1 MQYNP
6 AMTRLK
12 KFPVTRYILENGIML
27 VVLAVMVGIITALQP
42 RFIMVDNIFKVLRT
56 ISVRGIAA
64 FGMTFVIITGGIDLS
79 VGSTAALS
87 GIIAATLMTNNGM
100 GMIPALLAG
109 LLFGGVCGLGCG
121 ALVANTST
129 PPFIVTMAAD
139 SIFRGIAYVISKGLT
154 IKCSDDFG
162 VLGNGKMFGSFP
174 SAVFIM
180 ILVMLFMAVLLSRT
194 RFGRNVYAV
203 GGNREA
209 ARFAGVNI
217 RRVTWTVYGI
227 CGLCAGLAGI
237 LQASRLYSGQP
248 SVCDSL
254 ATDAIAGVVI
264 GGASMSGGIGKIGG
278 TIIGCLI
285 TGVLECGLNIL
296 NVEWYYQYV
305 MQGAIILLAVLIDL
319 RRRS

>member
-1 MQYNP
+1 MQNN
-6 AMTRLK
+6 AVIAKLK

-27 VVLAVMVGIITALQP
+27 MVLMSMIVIITALQP
-42 RFIMVDNIFKVLRT
+42 RFIMLDNIFKVLRT

-87 GIIAATLMTNNGM
+87 GIIAATLMANSGLA
-100 GMIPALLAG
+100 MIPALLLG
-109 LLFGGVCGLGCG
+109 FVSGGFCGLCCG
-121 ALVANTST
+121 MLVANTST
-129 PPFIVTMAAD
+129 PPFIVTMAAS

-154 IKCSDDFG
+154 IKCPDDFG
-162 VLGNGKMFGSFP
+162 ILGNGKLFGSFP

-180 ILVMLFMAVLLSRT
+180 ILVMVFMAILLSKT
-194 RFGRNVYAV
+194 CFGRNVYAV

-217 RRVTWTVYGI
+217 RRVTCIVYVI
-227 CGLCAGLAGI
+227 CGLCAGLGGI

-319 RRRS
+319 RRRT